1 MARLRNRIVKAD
13 FWTDAELLRWHRD
26 KRETYRGLWAI
37 AEDSGCLED
46 DPFGWKLVLW
56 PSPLDA
62 DLTLERLAEWRDEL
76 VESDKL
82 IPYEADGKRY
92 FFIKTFHQHEHPRNP
107 QSPDLPLPPWVTYQS
122 RQVERKDSGRGGTY
136 TINEYVINTA
146 LIPSKSNRMVTV
158 PLAYGNGK
166 ETPVQSSPVQSCSVL
181 NPPGEA
187 SASAPEEDT
196 AQTIVAFAV
205 DRARE
210 TGVALT
216 KAVTGQLASE
226 VGRQF
231 KAGANPMLI
240 RKAVAVLVD
249 ENKSPSTLSYV
260 MRDLSGGGSRG
271 RLAAVSGRS
280 ADGEW

>member
-13 FWTDAELLRWHRD
+13 YWSDGDLLRMPRD
-26 KRETYRGLWAI
+26 KRDTYRGLWAV
-37 AEDSGCLED
+37 AEDSGCLEN
-46 DPFGWKLVLW
+46 DPFTWKLLLW
-56 PSPLDA
+56 PGPLDA
-62 DLTLERLAEWRDEL
+62 DITVERVEQWRDEL
-76 VESDKL
+76 VDEGKL
-82 IPYEADGKRY
+82 IAYQSGRRSM
-92 FFIKTFHQHEHPRNP
+92 FFIEPFHRHEHPRNP
-107 QSPDLPLPPWVTYQS
+107 QLNDLPLPPWVSWVPSTSDHRKGKYEVDWSALAAYQEDKS
-122 RQVERKDSGRGGTY
+122 ASYDDST
-136 TINEYVINTA
+136 TVVQA
-146 LIPSKSNRMVTV
+146 LSPARPALPS
-158 PLAYGNGK
+158 PAL
-166 ETPVQSSPVQSCSVL
+166 PSPAL

-187 SASAPEEDT
+187 DASAPEDT

-260 MRDLSGGGSRG
+260 MRDLKGGDSRG